1 MWFNRIAPQANWESF
16 RNVKDGSRRSITTS
30 GILMAVQ
37 TDGCH
42 GFDLHQP
49 RATEYSEGR
58 SEMSQHMILEG
69 TSRIRRQKVCSAN
82 LRSGRS

>member
-1 MWFNRIAPQANWESF
+1 
-16 RNVKDGSRRSITTS
+16 
-30 GILMAVQ
+30 MAVQ